1 LSLTRT
7 TAASDRPDNIDSLS
21 TTVSRDVNGSA
32 GAAGSQNG
40 SAGSSADGISP
51 MPKRTHWWAELLVI
65 AWLAFVYDAI
75 NNLAPLRRNVAIA
88 HAQAVLNLERSLHL
102 TPELTLDR
110 WLAGHQTLGL
120 LLSYYYDNAHFIVTF
135 GVLGWLWWKR
145 ADLYPPLRNA
155 LVLVN
160 VIGFAVFWLY
170 PVAPPRMLHGFTDVV
185 AASGAFGSWHTGSL
199 ASQANQYA
207 AMPSLHIAWAVWCTL
222 AIWQITRRP
231 WVRVLAVLYPC
242 VTAVAVLATG
252 NHFLL
257 DLVGGLVTLGASVA
271 IAWLLSDLAKR
282 IRQDAAGRGSLEAKT
297 AHLDPRGA
305 CHKVVTKSKVR

>member
-1 LSLTRT
+1 VTLTRAR
-7 TAASDRPDNIDSLS
+7 AASDRPDNIDSLS
-21 TTVSRDVNGSA
+21 TTVPIDFNGSA
-32 GAAGSQNG
+32 AQASPMEG
-40 SAGSSADGISP
+40 SAGGASAAPS
-51 MPKRTHWWAELLVI
+51 RTHWWVELLAI
-65 AWLAFVYDAI
+65 AWLAFVYDLI
-75 NNLAPLRRNVAIA
+75 NNLAPLRMHVAIA
-88 HAQAVLNLERSLHL
+88 HAQGVLNLERSLHL
-102 TPELTLDR
+102 TPEATLDR
-110 WLAGHQTLGL
+110 WLAGHRTLGL

-135 GVLGWLWWKR
+135 AVLGWLWWKR
-145 ADLYPPLRNA
+145 ADIYPPLRNA

-231 WVRVLAVLYPC
+231 WVRVLAVLYPS
-242 VTAVAVLATG
+242 VTAIAVLATG

-257 DLVGGLVTLGASVA
+257 DLLGGLVALAVSVGIVALAARWLGRPGPCVA
-271 IAWLLSDLAKR
+271 QRTRVFHAES
-282 IRQDAAGRGSLEAKT
+282 
-297 AHLDPRGA
+297 AHGEPRTA
-305 CHKVVTKSKVR
+305 CHKLVTKSKIR